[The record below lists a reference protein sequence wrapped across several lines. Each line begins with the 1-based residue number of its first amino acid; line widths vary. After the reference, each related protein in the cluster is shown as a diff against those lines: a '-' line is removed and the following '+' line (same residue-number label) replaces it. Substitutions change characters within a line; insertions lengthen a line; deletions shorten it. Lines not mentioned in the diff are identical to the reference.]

1 MKADTDTGNI
11 KSGKDVVDSEFIEFF
26 KKTVK
31 EEKDVSTHVIPNDIA
46 RKILTEKRM
55 ELINT
60 IREEKISSQRDLSRK
75 VDRNIK
81 SVSTDLEVL
90 WKYGVINYKEEE
102 NRKIPKIS
110 ADKIIVEPF

>member
-1 MKADTDTGNI
+1 MKADTDAEDI
-11 KSGKDVVDSEFIEFF
+11 KPEGSEIDSDFIDFF
-26 KKTVK
+26 KKTAK
-31 EEKDVSTHVIPNDIA
+31 EEKDVSTHVIPSDMA

-60 IREEKISSQRDLSRK
+60 IREEEISSQRDLSRK

-81 SVSTDLEVL
+81 SVSTDLEIL
-90 WKYGVINYKEEE
+90 WKYGVINYREDE
-102 NRKIPKIS
+102 NRKIPELS

>member
-1 MKADTDTGNI
+1 MKADADTEDIQLEENEIG
-11 KSGKDVVDSEFIEFF
+11 SDFTEFF
-26 KKTVK
+26 KKTA
-31 EEKDVSTHVIPNDIA
+31 EQEKGVSTHVIPSDVA

-60 IREEKISSQRDLSRK
+60 IREEEINSQRDLSRK

-81 SVSTDLEVL
+81 SVSTDLEIL
-90 WKYGVINYKEEE
+90 WKYGVINYIEED
-102 NRKIPKIS
+102 NRKIPELS

>member
-1 MKADTDTGNI
+1 MKTDTDAGDIQSERNEI
-11 KSGKDVVDSEFIEFF
+11 DSEFVEFF
-26 KKTVK
+26 KKTAE
-31 EEKDVSTHVIPNDIA
+31 EEKDISTHVIPSDMA

-60 IREEKISSQRDLSRK
+60 IREEDISSQRDLSRK

-81 SVSTDLEVL
+81 SVSTDLEIL
-90 WKYGVINYKEEE
+90 WKYGVINYREEE
-102 NRKIPKIS
+102 NRKIPELS